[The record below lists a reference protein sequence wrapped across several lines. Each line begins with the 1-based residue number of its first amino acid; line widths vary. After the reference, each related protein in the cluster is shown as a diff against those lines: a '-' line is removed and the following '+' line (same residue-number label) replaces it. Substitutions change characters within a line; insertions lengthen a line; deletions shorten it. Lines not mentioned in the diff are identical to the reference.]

1 MTPRPPVETP
11 TPRSRAALGL
21 GRGSRAQLGF
31 TLIELMVT
39 ITVAVVLLSTAVPS
53 LRTFTSRNQ
62 VTASESAFMATLAF
76 ARTEAVRRGR
86 TVFVVAASGG
96 STGNEFAGGWDV
108 FGDVDG
114 DGVLSSAD
122 LTSLRH
128 YEAPPASTVVH
139 GSAQIT
145 INASGYLSPAA
156 AVTFKICQVTPGTT
170 GYLVTMPP
178 SGTPDVATLDVVAS
192 TDCTT

>member
-1 MTPRPPVETP
+1 MARAPR
-11 TPRSRAALGL
+11 
-21 GRGSRAQLGF
+21 GF

-62 VTASESAFMATLAF
+62 TTVSESSFMATLAF

-114 DGVLSSAD
+114 DGVLTSAD

-128 YEAPPASTVVH
+128 YEAPPMSTVLH
-139 GSAQIT
+139 GTSQIT
-145 INASGYLSPAA
+145 INASGYLTPAGA
-156 AVTFKICQVTPGTT
+156 LTYKICQATAGTT
-170 GYLVTMPP
+170 GYLVTVPP
-178 SGTPDVATLDVVAS
+178 SGTPDVAALNVVTP
-192 TDCTT
+192 TDCTG